1 MKTPDEVEK
10 AQARA
15 SGTAHARGT
24 SMKPFLFRRTA
35 IVSVMAVL
43 LAACAIPA
51 RLGHPQLRDDV
62 PLAGLQAPARAGW
75 PASDWWRAYGDPQLD
90 QLIAIAM
97 QHSPD
102 LEQARSRVVNAE
114 QSVRLAAAQA
124 GLNVNGNAQ
133 FERQRMSENGIISL
147 LPQNIPIALW
157 YNQTDLGL
165 QANYTFDWWGK
176 KRAGIEAALDQ
187 AHAAE
192 AQRSAAALTIQNAVA
207 DTYFGWQGDQA
218 RLALSVQLIST
229 QEKFAHIAE
238 LRVAQGVD
246 LADTAQQAKAQLAA
260 AREMHVAL
268 QGSAE
273 IRKVA
278 LASLL
283 GIAPADL
290 PALQPRPLPEVDS
303 RIPADARL
311 DLIARRPD
319 IAASRW
325 QVEAALKQTEV
336 ARAQFFPDIGISA
349 MAGLSSL
356 DMGKLIE
363 AGSRTFAFT
372 PALHLPIF
380 EGGQLKANYGVSK
393 AQLAAAV
400 AQYDSTVVSAAR
412 DVATEALTAQQIAA
426 RRREQSAQI
435 VANERLLATAQARA
449 RQGVRD
455 ARESLAAAAQLLQQ
469 RDDAASLQAQ
479 AVSTD
484 LALIKALGGGYRTAG
499 ETGNAGATPLSLSN
513 SPGDDAHERH

>member
-1 MKTPDEVEK
+1 MK
-10 AQARA
+10 
-15 SGTAHARGT
+15 HL
-24 SMKPFLFRRTA
+24 PFHRTA
-35 IVSVMAVL
+35 IATALALL

-51 RLGHPQLRDDV
+51 KLNHPNLRDDV

-75 PASDWWRAYGDPQLD
+75 PDTDWWRAYGDPQLD

-97 QHSPD
+97 KQSPD
-102 LEQARSRVVNAE
+102 LEQAHSRVVNAE

-133 FERQRMSENGIISL
+133 FERQRMSENGILSL
-147 LPQNIPIALW
+147 LPSNIPIDPW

-165 QANYTFDWWGK
+165 QAKYTFDWWGK
-176 KRAGIEAALDQ
+176 KRSSIEAALDQ

-192 AQRSAAALTIQNAVA
+192 AQRSAAALTIQNTVA

-218 RLALSVQLIST
+218 RLALSSQLVT
-229 QEKFAHIAE
+229 AQEKLVRIAE

-246 LADTAQQAKAQLAA
+246 LTDTAQQARAQLAA

-268 QGSAE
+268 QGSAA

-303 RIPADARL
+303 RIPANARL

-325 QVEAALKQTEV
+325 QVEAALKQTDV

-356 DMGKLIE
+356 DMGKLLE
-363 AGSRTFAFT
+363 AGSRTFALT

-400 AQYDSTVVSAAR
+400 AEYDSTVVSAAR
-412 DVATEALTAQQIAA
+412 DVATQALTAQQIAA
-426 RRREQSAQI
+426 RRKEQSAQI
-435 VANERLLATAQARA
+435 TANERLLATAQARA
-449 RQGVRD
+449 HQGVRD
-455 ARESLAAAAQLLQQ
+455 AREGLAAAAQLLQQ
-469 RDDAASLQAQ
+469 QDDAASLQAQ

-484 LALIKALGGGYRTAG
+484 LALIKALGGGYQTTG
-499 ETGNAGATPLSLSN
+499 EISNASPTSPSLSN
-513 SPGDDAHERH
+513 PSGDDADERH

>member
-1 MKTPDEVEK
+1 MKHFPLHRTTI
-10 AQARA
+10 A
-15 SGTAHARGT
+15 TALT
-24 SMKPFLFRRTA
+24 L
-35 IVSVMAVL
+35 L

-51 RLGHPQLRDDV
+51 RLNHPNLRDDV
-62 PLAGLQAPARAGW
+62 PLAGLQAPVRAGW
-75 PASDWWRAYGDPQLD
+75 PDADWWRAYGDPQLD
-90 QLIAIAM
+90 QLITIAM
-97 QHSPD
+97 KQSPD
-102 LEQARSRVVNAE
+102 LEQAHSRVVNAE

-133 FERQRMSENGIISL
+133 FERQRMSENGILSL
-147 LPQNIPIALW
+147 LPPNIPIDPW

-165 QANYTFDWWGK
+165 QAKYTFDWWGK
-176 KRAGIEAALDQ
+176 KRSSIEAALDQ

-218 RLALSVQLIST
+218 RLALSTRLVT
-229 QEKFAHIAE
+229 AQEKLVHIAE

-246 LADTAQQAKAQLAA
+246 LADTAQQARAQLAA
-260 AREMHVAL
+260 AREMHVTL
-268 QGSAE
+268 QGSAA

-283 GIAPADL
+283 GIAPTDL
-290 PALQPRPLPEVDS
+290 PALQPRPLPTVDS
-303 RIPADARL
+303 RIPANARL

-325 QVEAALKQTEV
+325 QVEAALKQTDV

-356 DMGKLIE
+356 DMGKLLE
-363 AGSRTFAFT
+363 AGSRTVALT

-400 AQYDSTVVSAAR
+400 AEYNSTVVSAAR
-412 DVATEALTAQQIAA
+412 DVATQALTAQQIAA
-426 RRREQSAQI
+426 RRKEQSAQI
-435 VANERLLATAQARA
+435 TANERLLATAQARA
-449 RQGVRD
+449 HQGVRD
-455 ARESLAAAAQLLQQ
+455 AREGLAATAQLLQQ
-469 RDDAASLQAQ
+469 QDDAASLQAQ

-484 LALIKALGGGYRTAG
+484 LALIKALGGGYHNTG
-499 ETGNAGATPLSLSN
+499 EIGSASSTSPSLSN
-513 SPGDDAHERH
+513 PSGDDADERP

>member
-1 MKTPDEVEK
+1 MKVNK
-10 AQARA
+10 
-15 SGTAHARGT
+15 
-24 SMKPFLFRRTA
+24 MKHVPTRHFWFQRT
-35 IVSVMAVL
+35 
-43 LAACAIPA
+43 LAAAALTALLGGCAIPA
-51 RLGHPQLRDDV
+51 KLNHPTLRDDV
-62 PLAGLQAPARAGW
+62 PLAGLQAPAQGSW
-75 PASDWWRAYGDPQLD
+75 PATEWWHAYGDPQLD

-102 LEQARSRVVNAE
+102 LEQAQSRVANAE

-133 FERQRMSENGIISL
+133 WERQRLSENGIISF
-147 LPQNIPIALW
+147 LPKTFAIDPW

-165 QANYTFDWWGK
+165 QAQYTFDWWGK
-176 KRAGIEAALDQ
+176 KRSSIEAALDQ

-192 AQRSAAALTIQNAVA
+192 AQHSAAALTLQNAVA

-218 RLALSVQLIST
+218 RLALSTQLVEA

-238 LRVAQGVD
+238 LRVKQGVD

-260 AREMHVAL
+260 AREMHVTL
-268 QGSAE
+268 RGSAE

-290 PALQPRPLPEVDS
+290 PTLQPRPLPEVDS
-303 RIPADARL
+303 RIPDDARL

-325 QVEAALKQTEV
+325 QVEAALKQTDV

-349 MAGLSSL
+349 MAGLSSI
-356 DMGKLIE
+356 DMGKLLE
-363 AGSRTFAFT
+363 AGSRTFALT

-393 AQLAAAV
+393 AQLAAAI
-400 AQYDSTVVSAAR
+400 AQYNSTVVTAAR
-412 DVATEALTAQQIAA
+412 DVATQALTAQQIAA
-426 RRREQSAQI
+426 RRKEQSAQI
-435 VANERLLATAQARA
+435 TANERLVATAQARA
-449 RQGVRD
+449 HQGVRD
-455 ARESLAAAAQLLQQ
+455 AREGLAAAAQLLQQ

-484 LALIKALGGGYRTAG
+484 LALIKALGGGYHSTG
-499 ETGNAGATPLSLSN
+499 EQNSGAIGSANPTSPSSMN
-513 SPGDDAHERH
+513 SSGDDAHERH

>member
-1 MKTPDEVEK
+1 MRANKMK
-10 AQARA
+10 QIL
-15 SGTAHARGT
+15 
-24 SMKPFLFRRTA
+24 MKRPFQRTA
-35 IVSVMAVL
+35 TAAALILL
-43 LAACAIPA
+43 LASCAIPA
-51 RLGHPQLRDDV
+51 KLNHPTLRDDV
-62 PLAGLQAPARAGW
+62 PLAGLQASTRAGW
-75 PASDWWRAYGDPQLD
+75 PDTEWWRAYGDPQLD

-102 LEQARSRVVNAE
+102 LEQAHSRVVNAE

-133 FERQRMSENGIISL
+133 WERQRLSENGIISF
-147 LPQNIPIALW
+147 LPKTFAIDPW

-165 QANYTFDWWGK
+165 QAQYTFDWWGK
-176 KRAGIEAALDQ
+176 KRSSIEAALDQ

-207 DTYFGWQGDQA
+207 DTYFGWQGDEA
-218 RLALSVQLIST
+218 RLALSGELVDT
-229 QEKFAHIAE
+229 QEKFTHIAE
-238 LRVAQGVD
+238 LRVKQGVD

-260 AREMHVAL
+260 AREMRVTL

-278 LASLL
+278 LAALL

-303 RIPADARL
+303 RIPDNARL

-325 QVEAALKQTEV
+325 QVEAALKQTDV

-356 DMGKLIE
+356 DIGKLME
-363 AGSRTFAFT
+363 AGSSTFALT

-400 AQYDSTVVSAAR
+400 AQYNGTVVSAAR
-412 DVATEALTAQQIAA
+412 DVATQALTAQQIAA
-426 RRREQSAQI
+426 RRKEQAAQI
-435 VANERLLATAQARA
+435 IANERLLGTAQARA
-449 RQGVRD
+449 HQGVRD
-455 ARESLAAAAQLLQQ
+455 AREGLAAAAQLLQQ

-484 LALIKALGGGYRTAG
+484 LALIKALGGGYQSTG
-499 ETGNAGATPLSLSN
+499 EPTTGDVSSASPTPSSPMN
-513 SPGDDAHERH
+513 SSGDDAHERH

>member
-1 MKTPDEVEK
+1 MKKVLTKHFPFH
-10 AQARA
+10 
-15 SGTAHARGT
+15 HA
-24 SMKPFLFRRTA
+24 A
-35 IVSVMAVL
+35 MAAALTVL
-43 LAACAIPA
+43 MVGCAIPT
-51 RLGHPQLRDDV
+51 RLSHPTLRDDV
-62 PLAGLQAPARAGW
+62 PLAGLQAPARDGW
-75 PASDWWRAYGDPQLD
+75 PDAEWWRAYGDPQLD

-124 GLNVNGNAQ
+124 GLNVNGSAQ
-133 FERQRMSENGIISL
+133 FERQRLSENGIISL
-147 LPQNIPIALW
+147 LPKTIGIDPW
-157 YNQTDLGL
+157 YNQSDLGL
-165 QANYTFDWWGK
+165 QAKYTFDWWGK
-176 KRAGIEAALDQ
+176 KRSSIEAALDQ

-218 RLALSVQLIST
+218 RLALSTKLVSA
-229 QEKFAHIAE
+229 QERFVRIAE
-238 LRVAQGVD
+238 LRVTQGVD

-268 QGSAE
+268 QGSAA

-290 PALQPRPLPEVDS
+290 PALQTRPLPEVDS
-303 RIPADARL
+303 RIPANARL
-311 DLIARRPD
+311 DLVARRPD

-325 QVEAALKQTEV
+325 QVEAALKQTAV

-349 MAGLSSL
+349 MAGLSSIDL
-356 DMGKLIE
+356 GKLLE
-363 AGSRTFAFT
+363 AGSRTFALT

-400 AQYDSTVVSAAR
+400 AEYNSTVVNAAH
-412 DVATEALTAQQIAA
+412 DVATQALTAQQIAA
-426 RRREQSAQI
+426 RRKEQSAQI
-435 VANERLLATAQARA
+435 TANERLLATAQARA
-449 RQGVRD
+449 HQGVRD
-455 ARESLAAAAQLLQQ
+455 AREGIAASAQLLQQ
-469 RDDAASLQAQ
+469 EDDAASLQAQ

-484 LALIKALGGGYRTAG
+484 LALIKALGGGYHATG
-499 ETGNAGATPLSLSN
+499 EIGDA
-513 SPGDDAHERH
+513 SPTSPSPANPSGDDAHERH

>member
-1 MKTPDEVEK
+1 MKKVP
-10 AQARA
+10 
-15 SGTAHARGT
+15 
-24 SMKPFLFRRTA
+24 MKHLPLHRTA
-35 IVSVMAVL
+35 IATALALL

-51 RLGHPQLRDDV
+51 RLGHPNLRDDV
-62 PLAGLQAPARAGW
+62 PLAGLQAPARDGW
-75 PASDWWRAYGDPQLD
+75 PDTDWWRAYGDPQLD
-90 QLIAIAM
+90 RLIAIAM
-97 QHSPD
+97 KQSPD
-102 LEQARSRVVNAE
+102 LEQAHSRVVNAE

-133 FERQRMSENGIISL
+133 FERQRMSKNGILSL
-147 LPQNIPIALW
+147 LPPNVPIDPW

-165 QANYTFDWWGK
+165 QAKYTFDWWGK
-176 KRAGIEAALDQ
+176 KRSSIEAALDQ

-218 RLALSVQLIST
+218 RLAIST
-229 QEKFAHIAE
+229 RQVAAQEKLLRIAE

-246 LADTAQQAKAQLAA
+246 LADTAQQARAQLAA

-268 QGSAE
+268 EGSAA

-290 PALQPRPLPEVDS
+290 PALQPRTLPEVDS
-303 RIPADARL
+303 RIPANARL

-325 QVEAALKQTEV
+325 QVEAALKQTDV

-349 MAGLSSL
+349 MAGLSSI
-356 DMGKLIE
+356 DMGKLLE
-363 AGSRTFAFT
+363 AGSRTFALT

-400 AQYDSTVVSAAR
+400 AEYNSTVVSAAR
-412 DVATEALTAQQIAA
+412 DVATQALTAQQIAA
-426 RRREQSAQI
+426 RRKEQSAQI
-435 VANERLLATAQARA
+435 SANQRLLATAQARA
-449 RQGVRD
+449 HQGVRD
-455 ARESLAAAAQLLQQ
+455 AREGLAATAQLLQQ
-469 RDDAASLQAQ
+469 EDGAASLQAQ

-484 LALIKALGGGYRTAG
+484 LALVKALGGGYQT
-499 ETGNAGATPLSLSN
+499 TGGIGSASPTSPSLSN
-513 SPGDDAHERH
+513 PSGDDADERH

>member
-1 MKTPDEVEK
+1 MKKVLMKNTLFHH
-10 AQARA
+10 AAA
-15 SGTAHARGT
+15 ATALT
-24 SMKPFLFRRTA
+24 L
-35 IVSVMAVL
+35 L
-43 LAACAIPA
+43 LAGCAIPA
-51 RLGHPQLRDDV
+51 RLHHPGLRDDV
-62 PLAGLQAPARAGW
+62 PLAGLQAPTRAGW
-75 PASDWWRAYGDPQLD
+75 PAAEWWRGYGDPQLD
-90 QLIAIAM
+90 QLITIAM

-102 LEQARSRVVNAE
+102 LEQAHSRVVNAE

-133 FERQRMSENGIISL
+133 FERQRLSENGIISL
-147 LPQNIPIALW
+147 LPKTIGIDPW
-157 YNQTDLGL
+157 YNQSDLGL
-165 QANYTFDWWGK
+165 QAKYTFDWWGK
-176 KRAGIEAALDQ
+176 KRSSIDAALDQ

-218 RLALSVQLIST
+218 RLALSSQLVSA
-229 QEKFAHIAE
+229 QEKFVRIAR

-246 LADTAQQAKAQLAA
+246 LADTAQQARAQLAA

-290 PALQPRPLPEVDS
+290 PTLQARPLPEVDS

-325 QVEAALKQTEV
+325 QVEAALKQTDV

-349 MAGLSSL
+349 MAGLSSIDL
-356 DMGKLIE
+356 GKLIE
-363 AGSRTFAFT
+363 AGSRTFALT

-400 AQYDSTVVSAAR
+400 AQYNSTVVGAAR
-412 DVATEALTAQQIAA
+412 EVATQALTAQQIAA
-426 RRREQSAQI
+426 RRKEQSAQI
-435 VANERLLATAQARA
+435 TANQRLLATAKARA

-455 ARESLAAAAQLLQQ
+455 AREGIAAAAQLLQQ
-469 RDDAASLQAQ
+469 QDDAASLQAQ

-484 LALIKALGGGYRTAG
+484 LALIKALGGGYRSTG
-499 ETGNAGATPLSLSN
+499 ETDSASPTSPTHSN
-513 SPGDDAHERH
+513 PSGDDAHERH

>member
-1 MKTPDEVEK
+1 MKAVSIKNFPRPRV
-10 AQARA
+10 AIA
-15 SGTAHARGT
+15 TAWI
-24 SMKPFLFRRTA
+24 M
-35 IVSVMAVL
+35 L
-43 LAACAIPA
+43 LAGCAIPA
-51 RLGHPQLRDDV
+51 RLNPPTLRDDV

-75 PASDWWRAYGDPQLD
+75 PAAEWWRAYGDPQLD

-102 LEQARSRVVNAE
+102 LEQAHSRVVNAE

-133 FERQRMSENGIISL
+133 FERQRLSKNGIISL
-147 LPQNIPIALW
+147 LPQNIPINPW

-165 QANYTFDWWGK
+165 QAKYTFDWWGK

-218 RLALSVQLIST
+218 RLAIST
-229 QEKFAHIAE
+229 QLVSAQKKFERIAE

-268 QGSAE
+268 HGSAE

-290 PALQPRPLPEVDS
+290 PVLQPRALPEVDS
-303 RIPADARL
+303 RIPANARL

-325 QVEAALKQTEV
+325 QVEAVLKQTEV

-349 MAGLSSL
+349 MAGLSSI
-356 DMGKLIE
+356 DMGKLLE
-363 AGSRTFAFT
+363 AGSRTFALT

-380 EGGQLKANYGVSK
+380 EGGQLKANYGISK

-400 AQYDSTVVSAAR
+400 AQYDSTVVGAAR
-412 DVATEALTAQQIAA
+412 DVATQALTAQQIAA
-426 RRREQSAQI
+426 RRQEQSAQI
-435 VANERLLATAQARA
+435 TANERLLATAQARA
-449 RQGVRD
+449 HQGVRD
-455 ARESLAAAAQLLQQ
+455 AREGLAATAQLLQQ
-469 RDDAASLQAQ
+469 QDDAANLQAQ

-484 LALIKALGGGYRTAG
+484 LALIKALGGGYRT
-499 ETGNAGATPLSLSN
+499 TGAIGSASPTSPSLSN
-513 SPGDDAHERH
+513 PSGDDAHERH

>member
-1 MKTPDEVEK
+1 MKKVL
-10 AQARA
+10 
-15 SGTAHARGT
+15 
-24 SMKPFLFRRTA
+24 MKHFPLHRTA
-35 IVSVMAVL
+35 IAAALTLL

-51 RLGHPQLRDDV
+51 RLNHPNLRDDV

-75 PASDWWRAYGDPQLD
+75 PDADWWRTYDDPQLD

-97 QHSPD
+97 KQSPD
-102 LEQARSRVVNAE
+102 LEQAQSRVVNAE

-124 GLNVNGNAQ
+124 GLNVDGNAQ
-133 FERQRMSENGIISL
+133 FERQRMSKNGILSL
-147 LPQNIPIALW
+147 LPPNIPIDPW

-165 QANYTFDWWGK
+165 QAKYTFDWWGK
-176 KRAGIEAALDQ
+176 KRSSIEAALDQ

-218 RLALSVQLIST
+218 RLALYTRLVT
-229 QEKFAHIAE
+229 AQEKLVRIAE

-246 LADTAQQAKAQLAA
+246 LVDTAQQARAQLAA
-260 AREMHVAL
+260 AREMHVTL
-268 QGSAE
+268 QGSAA

-303 RIPADARL
+303 AIPANARL

-319 IAASRW
+319 LAASRW
-325 QVEAALKQTEV
+325 QVEAALKQTDV

-349 MAGLSSL
+349 MVGLSSI
-356 DMGKLIE
+356 DMGKLLE
-363 AGSRTFAFT
+363 AGSRTFALT

-400 AQYDSTVVSAAR
+400 AEYNSTVVSAAR
-412 DVATEALTAQQIAA
+412 DVATQALTAQQIAA
-426 RRREQSAQI
+426 RRKEQVAQI
-435 VANERLLATAQARA
+435 TANERLLATAQARA
-449 RQGVRD
+449 HQGVRD
-455 ARESLAAAAQLLQQ
+455 AREGLAAAAQLIQQ
-469 RDDAASLQAQ
+469 QDDAASLQAQ

-484 LALIKALGGGYRTAG
+484 LALIKALGGGYHNAG
-499 ETGNAGATPLSLSN
+499 EIGSASSTFPSLSN
-513 SPGDDAHERH
+513 PSGDDADERH